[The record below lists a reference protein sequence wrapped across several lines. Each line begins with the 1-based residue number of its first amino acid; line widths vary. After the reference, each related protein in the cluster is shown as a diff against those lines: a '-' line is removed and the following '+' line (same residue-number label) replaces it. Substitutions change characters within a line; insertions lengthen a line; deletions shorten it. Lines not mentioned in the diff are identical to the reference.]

1 MTDFSAKE
9 KSEWSEVHSDV
20 VPLIGVEPIRY
31 HYHRILSPARLP
43 IPPQRHIKRLN
54 KYIIYPTKN
63 QDIFKK
69 YFLFFD
75 MFKILPLILRLGSHR
90 QYYTGRI

>member
-1 MTDFSAKE
+1 MHPHKKRSKPKKLAPYM
-9 KSEWSEVHSDV
+9 

-90 QYYTGRI
+90 QYYIGRI